1 MGAYHPC
8 HLRFSQTA
16 AGSAAVSALASLVTE
31 KILKG
36 RAEIGIGRWGNA
48 GKGLGEMMKIWL
60 IMVNTDHSFW
70 LIMVNHDHLFWLI
83 MVNNDHSW

>member
-1 MGAYHPC
+1 MAGF
-8 HLRFSQTA
+8 LRHGGISSMSFAIFSQTA

-60 IMVNTDHSFW
+60 IMVNYG
-70 LIMVNHDHLFWLI
+70 
-83 MVNNDHSW
+83 

>member
-1 MGAYHPC
+1 MSFAS
-8 HLRFSQTA
+8 FSQTA

-60 IMVNTDHSFW
+60 IMVN
-70 LIMVNHDHLFWLI
+70 NG
-83 MVNNDHSW
+83 